1 MIHITIDDRQIE
13 AAHGKTVLEAAFDAG
28 IYIPNV
34 CYHPDLPP
42 LGACRLCLVEIEGM
56 RGLPPACATYI
67 SEGMVIRTNTPQLQE
82 FRKNIVWFL
91 LSDYPKELAES
102 SQFQKVVEWIGV
114 KDVLPGH
121 VAQPRKLPVVPQ
133 DEPVYVRDLERCI
146 LCERCVRMCQEVRG
160 IGAIGLINRGIKTYV
175 GTQTDVP
182 IRDSGCKFC
191 EACVEVCPSGALLD
205 KTPFTEDER
214 EAFILPCTN
223 TCPAGI
229 DVARY
234 VRLIAEGR
242 YQDAIEV
249 IRETVP
255 LPYTL
260 GCVCPHPCEE
270 ECRRDEVN
278 EAISIRALKKFVAER
293 DSGRWRGKLR
303 ILPDSGK
310 KVAIIG
316 SGPAGLTAAW
326 FIRKQGHAVTVFEA
340 LSKGGGTMRAG
351 IPEYRLPCEVL
362 DQEIKDIEDIGVE
375 FRYNSQIDSL
385 DDLFQQGFD
394 AIFLGLGATRGTTMR
409 IPGEEDPRVLDGLSV
424 LWDINL
430 EGKSDLKGRIAVV
443 GGGNV
448 AIDVARCALR
458 VGAEQVSMF
467 YRRTRQE
474 MPASAEE
481 IEAALDEGV
490 KIDFLVNPIRVIARD
505 DCLQVECIRMELGEP
520 DASGRRRP
528 IPIEGSEFLVEVD
541 RLVMAIG
548 QKAIIPETYEIGLTK
563 RGYIE
568 ADETSACSRA
578 GVFSGG
584 DVVSGP
590 ATVIEAIQ
598 AGRAAASAIDT
609 YLGGTGDILQRFIP
623 EEQENPYLGRDE
635 GFAYWQRMHETAMP
649 VEERLQNFEEV
660 ERVFDEQMALEEAK
674 RCLRCQLR
682 LMISQVPMPPEK
694 TA

>member
-1 MIHITIDDRQIE
+1 MIHITIDDREIQAE
-13 AAHGKTVLEAAFDAG
+13 HGKTVLETAFNAG
-28 IYIPNV
+28 IYIPNL

-42 LGACRLCLVEIEGM
+42 LGACRLCLVEIVGM
-56 RGLPPACATYI
+56 RSFPPACTTYI
-67 SEGMVIRTNTPQLQE
+67 ADGMVIRTNTPQLQE

-91 LSDYPKELAES
+91 LSDHPKELAES
-102 SQFQKVVEWIGV
+102 SQFQKVVEWVGI
-114 KDVLPGH
+114 KEVLPGH
-121 VAQPRKLPVVPQ
+121 IPQPRTLPVIPR

-160 IGAIGLINRGIKTYV
+160 IGAIGLMNRGIKTYV
-175 GTQTDVP
+175 GTPTDIPVQ
-182 IRDSGCKFC
+182 DSGCKFC
-191 EACVEVCPSGALLD
+191 EACVEVCPAGALRD
-205 KTPFTEDER
+205 KESFTEEER
-214 EAFILPCTN
+214 EAFILPCTH

-255 LPYTL
+255 FPYSL

-270 ECRRDEVN
+270 ECRRGQVN
-278 EAISIRALKKFVAER
+278 EPISIRALKKFVAER
-293 DSGRWRGKLR
+293 DTGRWRAKLR
-303 ILPDSGK
+303 ILSDTGK
-310 KVAIIG
+310 RVAIVG
-316 SGPAGLTAAW
+316 AGPAGLTAAW

-340 LSKGGGTMRAG
+340 LAQGGGTMRAG
-351 IPEYRLPCEVL
+351 IPEYRLPREVL
-362 DQEIKDIEDIGVE
+362 DQEIKDIADIGVE
-375 FRYNSQIDSL
+375 FRYNTKVESL
-385 DDLFQQGFD
+385 DALFQQGFD
-394 AIFLGLGATRGTTMR
+394 AIFLGLGATQGTTMR

-424 LWDINL
+424 LWDLNL
-430 EGKSDLKGRIAVV
+430 EGQSDLKGRVAVV

-474 MPASAEE
+474 MPASPEE
-481 IEAALDEGV
+481 IEAALNEGV
-490 KIDFLVNPIRVIARD
+490 KIDFLVNPIRVIAEN
-505 DCLQVECIRMELGEP
+505 DCLKVECIRMELGEP

-528 IPIEGSEFLVEVD
+528 VPIEGSEFLTEVD

-548 QKAIIPETYEIGLTK
+548 QKAVIPKGIDITLDK
-563 RGYIE
+563 RGYIQ
-568 ADETSACSRA
+568 ADESGACSRP
-578 GVFSGG
+578 GVFTGG
-584 DVVSGP
+584 DVMKGP

-609 YLGGTGDILQRFIP
+609 YLGGTGEILQRFIP
-623 EEQENPYLGRDE
+623 EEPENPWLGRDE
-635 GFAYWQRMHETAMP
+635 GFAYWQRLHEQEMP
-649 VEERLQNFEEV
+649 AAERLQGFDEV
-660 ERVFDEQMALEEAK
+660 EQVFDEQMALEEAR

-682 LMISQVPMPPEK
+682 LTISKVPMPPEK
-694 TA
+694 AA

>member
-1 MIHITIDDRQIE
+1 MKHITIDDQE
-13 AAHGKTVLEAAFDAG
+13 FLVEPGKTVLEAAIDAG
-28 IYIPNV
+28 IYIPNL

-56 RGLPPACATYI
+56 RGLLPACTTYVI
-67 SEGMVIRTNTPQLQE
+67 EGMVIRTNTPQLQE

-91 LSDYPKELAES
+91 LSDHPKELAES
-102 SQFQKVVEWIGV
+102 SQFQKVAEWVGI
-114 KDVLPGH
+114 KDALPGH
-121 VAQPRKLPVVPQ
+121 VSQPRKLPEISQ

-160 IGAIGLINRGIKTYV
+160 IGAIGLMNRGIKTYV
-175 GTQTDVP
+175 GTPTDVP
-182 IRDSGCKFC
+182 VKDSGCKFC
-191 EACVEVCPSGALLD
+191 EACVEVCPSGALRD
-205 KTPFTEDER
+205 KESFTEEER

-255 LPYTL
+255 FPYSL

-270 ECRRDEVN
+270 ECRRGEVN
-278 EAISIRALKKFVAER
+278 EAISIRALKKFVAQR
-293 DSGRWRGKLR
+293 DTGRWREKLR
-303 ILPDSGK
+303 ILPDTGK
-310 KVAIIG
+310 KVAIVG
-316 SGPAGLTAAW
+316 AGPAGLTAAW

-351 IPEYRLPCEVL
+351 IPEYRLPREVL
-362 DQEIKDIEDIGVE
+362 DQEIKDIADIGVE
-375 FRYNSQIDSL
+375 FRYNTKVESL
-385 DDLFQQGFD
+385 DNLFQQGFD

-409 IPGEEDPRVLDGLSV
+409 IPGEEDARVLDGLSV
-424 LWDINL
+424 LWDLNL

-458 VGAEQVSMF
+458 VGAEQVSML

-474 MPASAEE
+474 MPASPEE
-481 IEAALDEGV
+481 IEAALNEGV
-490 KIDFLVNPIRVIARD
+490 KIDYLVNPIRVIAENN
-505 DCLQVECIRMELGEP
+505 CLKVECIRMELGEP

-528 IPIEGSEFLVEVD
+528 IPVEGSEFLVEVD

-548 QKAIIPETYEIGLTK
+548 QKAVIPEGIDITLDK
-563 RGYIE
+563 RGYIQ
-568 ADETSACSRA
+568 ADESGACPRA
-578 GVFSGG
+578 GVFTGG
-584 DVVSGP
+584 DVMKGP

-598 AGRAAASAIDT
+598 AGRVAASAIDK
-609 YLGGTGDILQRFIP
+609 YLGGTGEILQRFIP
-623 EEQENPYLGRDE
+623 EEPENPWLGRDE
-635 GFAYWQRMHETAMP
+635 RFAYWQRLHEQEMP
-649 VEERLQNFEEV
+649 VAERLQGFDEV
-660 ERVFDEQMALEEAK
+660 EQVFDEQMALEEAK

-682 LMISQVPMPPEK
+682 LTISKVPMPPEK
-694 TA
+694 AA